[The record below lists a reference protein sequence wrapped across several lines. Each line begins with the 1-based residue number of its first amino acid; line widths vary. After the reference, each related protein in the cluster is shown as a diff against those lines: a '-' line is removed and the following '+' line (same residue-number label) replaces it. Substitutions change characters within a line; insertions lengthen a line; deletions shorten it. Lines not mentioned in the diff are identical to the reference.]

1 MKNNKLII
9 LLIIILL
16 SFVVGLTLI
25 MVNLIYG
32 NKFFKFR
39 FNNKI
44 SNEIVFNETFNQSFE
59 NININTNASDI
70 FIKQSSDQSI
80 KIIIYGDKEN
90 TSVTNNNDELSI
102 NSKGKFCIGFCFNQ
116 TISKVEVFI
125 PINFSDNIKI
135 DNKYGDITIDKFLD
149 SSLKINADCGDINI
163 KGASKL
169 MLKIVMEI

>member
-70 FIKQSSDQSI
+70 FISQINLLFLKITANIIFDKGPAKYINIFIKYDFSSINLYFSLSNFAFI
-80 KIIIYGDKEN
+80 PDKEN
-90 TSVTNNNDELSI
+90 FNVSI
-102 NSKGKFCIGFCFNQ
+102 LLPKREAIKTCDNS
-116 TISKVEVFI
+116 
-125 PINFSDNIKI
+125 
-135 DNKYGDITIDKFLD
+135 
-149 SSLKINADCGDINI
+149 
-163 KGASKL
+163 
-169 MLKIVMEI
+169 